1 MAVDFASFLL
11 RARRRDLV
19 HSEYEFVPATP
30 YTCHLVDIRIV
41 VKRAD
46 ICNLLGLLDAP
57 VKLFLFFIAP
67 FMGKGLEMAP
77 IGFDLSRTGF
87 VQRSLRQPSAC
98 CNSRVF
104 YETAVL
110 STHKGPSI
118 HSSDIYIFF
127 SGSCIAYL

>member
-1 MAVDFASFLL
+1 MSF
-11 RARRRDLV
+11 
-19 HSEYEFVPATP
+19 S
-30 YTCHLVDIRIV
+30 TCHLVDIRIV

-67 FMGKGLEMAP
+67 FMGKGLEMVP
-77 IGFDLSRTGF
+77 FCFDLSRTGF

-98 CNSRVF
+98 CDSRVF

-110 STHKGPSI
+110 STHKGSSI

-127 SGSCIAYL
+127 FWQLHRIFIIFVRMEVVNGDSQEHIFIFIRV